1 MDITTMDDM
10 LDLALEREDAA
21 YRLYLN
27 ASKKTTNP
35 SAKKIFDELAAQE
48 AGHKKL
54 ILNLDKQKIAGYTF
68 TQVPDLGISEYLVNI
83 PYHDSMTYQ
92 EILIY
97 AMKSEEKSCR
107 FYLEAEKMT
116 DDPELKKLLLMLANE
131 EQKHK
136 FRLET
141 LYEDKVL
148 TEM

>member
-27 ASKKTTNP
+27 AAKKTTNP